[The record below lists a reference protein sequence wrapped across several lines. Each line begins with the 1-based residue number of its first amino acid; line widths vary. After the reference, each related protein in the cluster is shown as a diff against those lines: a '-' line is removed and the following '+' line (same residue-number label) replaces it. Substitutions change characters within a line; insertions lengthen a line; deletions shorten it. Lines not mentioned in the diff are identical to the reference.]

1 MKEGGQ
7 PHGGPVEGEVSVEAI
22 HHAAM
27 RETADPTE
35 AYDAGPAWFY
45 GLAVATLVTGAFYL
59 GSHYGAFSN
68 EAHIGFAA
76 RSPGGPAANA
86 SGGAAPAG
94 GAQVSGA
101 AVYTSRCA
109 SCHQPD
115 GKGVPGAFPPLA
127 GSEWVTGDPKVLARI
142 ILHGL
147 TGPVTVA
154 GASYNGVM
162 PAWAS
167 QLSDAEIAAVM
178 THIRTKLGNSAQPVE
193 AGLVGELRRSDAART
208 TPWTA
213 AELGG

>member
-1 MKEGGQ
+1 MSDHEHPK
-7 PHGGPVEGEVSVEAI
+7 GGPVEGELSVEAI
-22 HHAAM
+22 HQAAM
-27 RETADPTE
+27 REAADPTE

-45 GLAVATLVTGAFYL
+45 VMAVVALVIGAFYL
-59 GSHYGAFSN
+59 GSHYGAFSTQ
-68 EAHIGFAA
+68 AHIGFAPRA
-76 RSPGGPAANA
+76 AGGTAAA
-86 SGGAAPAG
+86 PGAAPGG

-127 GSEWVTGDPKVLARI
+127 GSPWVTGDPKVLGKI

-147 TGPVTVA
+147 AGPVNVA
-154 GASYNGVM
+154 GATYNGVM
-162 PAWAS
+162 PAWAE

-178 THIRTKLGNSAQPVE
+178 THIRSQLGNAATPVE
-193 AGLVGELRRSDAART
+193 AGLVAELRRSDAARK

-213 AELGG
+213 AELEGSP